1 LFSNKGQGTT
11 EYIIILAVII
21 VIALIVVGVMGWMP
35 GLSTGI
41 TEQQSRAYWQS
52 TAPIS
57 LTDWK
62 IDTAGSSF
70 TFRNMSSDKITVQD
84 MNIDG
89 VTVGLTDT
97 PSIAAGGSK
106 TVTATHTC
114 SGVGEA
120 YQYDVNIG
128 YDVSKGISGKKV
140 IGLKPL
146 VGICQ

>member
-1 LFSNKGQGTT
+1 MFSNKGQGTT

-52 TAPIS
+52 TAPVAV
-57 LTDWK
+57 TDWS
-62 IDTAGSSF
+62 IGTAGDANF
-70 TFRNMSSDKITVQD
+70 TLRNMSSDKITLRE
-84 MNIDG
+84 MSFDG
-89 VTVGLTDT
+89 TGVAVSGSL
-97 PSIAAGGSK
+97 PAGGSI
-106 TVTATHTC
+106 TVSGSHNC
-114 SGVGEA
+114 STVGDA
-120 YQYDVNIG
+120 YQYDVNIL
-128 YDVSKGISGKKV
+128 YDVSGGLSSKKV